1 MCTKAKVLDTE
12 YNLIDKLGYIILD
25 TLPYGNTK

>member
-12 YNLIDKLGYIILD
+12 YNLIDKPEYIILD
-25 TLPYGNTK
+25 TLPYGNAK